1 MRDAVLSRSGDSA
14 YPGVVPPGA
23 FPSEGESCSPA
34 PAIVVKRIVVKRDRL
49 VCDVRVAPGAP
60 QTVTPRLARAVR
72 QQFPQLEGHACVN
85 EAGETFGAVLDRAS
99 LPHLL
104 EHLAIQ
110 LQAEAWEDATCA
122 APPAA
127 SDSSYAGGRTEAQR
141 PGTFVG
147 VTEWTDRQQGTARI
161 QLSFRDDV
169 IALKALRDAT
179 AFVNDSL

>member
-1 MRDAVLSRSGDSA
+1 MGRLWAGEAAVGDRQPDAS
-14 YPGVVPPGA
+14 
-23 FPSEGESCSPA
+23 
-34 PAIVVKRIVVKRDRL
+34 AIVVERIVVKRDRL

-60 QTVTPRLARAVR
+60 QTVTPRLAQAIR

-110 LQAEAWEDATCA
+110 LQAEAWEDAVRA
-122 APPAA
+122 VSPAA

-169 IALKALRDAT
+169 IALKALRDAAT
-179 AFVNDSL
+179 FVNASL

>member
-1 MRDAVLSRSGDSA
+1 MDERPEASASSGA
-14 YPGVVPPGA
+14 H
-23 FPSEGESCSPA
+23 CPA
-34 PAIVVKRIVVKRDRL
+34 PPAIAVERIVVKRDRL
-49 VCDVRVAPGAP
+49 VCDVRVTPRAS

-110 LQAEAWEDATCA
+110 LQAEAWSAATTPRSA
-122 APPAA
+122 APNA
-127 SDSSYAGGRTEAQR
+127 
-141 PGTFVG
+141 FVG

-169 IALKALRDAT
+169 IALKALRDAVT
-179 AFVNDSL
+179 FVNASL

>member
-1 MRDAVLSRSGDSA
+1 MDERPEASASSGA
-14 YPGVVPPGA
+14 H
-23 FPSEGESCSPA
+23 CPA
-34 PAIVVKRIVVKRDRL
+34 PPAIAVERIVVKRDRL
-49 VCDVRVAPGAP
+49 VCDVRVTPRAS

-127 SDSSYAGGRTEAQR
+127 SDSSYAGGHTEAQR
-141 PGTFVG
+141 LDTFVG

-169 IALKALRDAT
+169 IALKALRDAA
-179 AFVNDSL
+179 AFVNEAI